1 MKCRAKSPPLRESSE
16 TEFFI
21 SLLSRENSAGVQ
33 IPAGCNI
40 WLAFEIPNIRP
51 AVGSWG
57 ISRASDRLLI
67 GFLILCATLPYLNTL
82 RNCFVYDDVT
92 QAFHNPYI
100 RTFHTLRTF

>member
-21 SLLSRENSAGVQ
+21 SLLNRENSAGVQ

-40 WLAFEIPNIRP
+40 WLAFEIPNIRQLAEKQSARRP
-51 AVGSWG
+51 GNWG

-67 GFLILCATLPYLNTL
+67 GSLILCATLPYLNTSVNSIFL
-82 RNCFVYDDVT
+82 FFGLFFW
-92 QAFHNPYI
+92 A
-100 RTFHTLRTF
+100 